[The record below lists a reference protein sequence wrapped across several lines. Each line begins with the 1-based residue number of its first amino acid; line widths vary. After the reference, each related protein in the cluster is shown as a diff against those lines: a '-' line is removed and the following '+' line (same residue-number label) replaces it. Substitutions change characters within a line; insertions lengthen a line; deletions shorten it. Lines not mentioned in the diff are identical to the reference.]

1 MPILRAVL
9 LLCVP
14 CFAQAGDI
22 TIKKEG
28 WRLVHALR
36 ALETR
41 HAPSAGSI
49 PMKKIEPPSR
59 DRCVF
64 VAGVRHC
71 PLRHD

>member
-1 MPILRAVL
+1 MPILRALL
-9 LLCVP
+9 LLCIP
-14 CFAQAGDI
+14 CGALAGEV

-36 ALETR
+36 ALEPR
-41 HAPSAGSI
+41 HSPAPGSMHLRKSETSA
-49 PMKKIEPPSR
+49 R

-71 PLRHD
+71 PLRDD